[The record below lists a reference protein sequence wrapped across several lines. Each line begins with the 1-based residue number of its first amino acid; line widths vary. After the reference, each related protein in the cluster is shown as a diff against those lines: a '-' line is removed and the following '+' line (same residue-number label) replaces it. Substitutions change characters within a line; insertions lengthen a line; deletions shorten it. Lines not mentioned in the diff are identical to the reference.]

1 MEVVQNMKLLLVNA
15 IDHSRN
21 IETVFPSLGLAYLSS
36 SLKNHFPNIQIKIID
51 RDIENVIKSYCP
63 DFVGV
68 SSVSQNFGR
77 ATEIGD
83 LCKIL
88 KIPVFVGG
96 VHITLLPESLPKAFD
111 FGVYGEGE
119 ETIVDIM
126 NYLHSGG
133 ISGSSEMEKINGLL
147 LHTDDGIKLTEMRT
161 PIENLDVIPF
171 PDRNLL
177 NIPIG
182 QTTYMFTSRGCP
194 YKCAFCAS
202 TRVWDNIRWFSAEYV
217 VDEIEEVI
225 EKHKPWAIS
234 FYDDL
239 FIANFKRLEKI
250 VDLICTKG
258 LHKKVKFSFAC
269 RSNLVN
275 ERLIEVLKPLNIH
288 MVCMGLESGC
298 QRILTY
304 LKGGGITVEQNQ
316 RAVNLFSKAKINI
329 QGTFIIG
336 SPDETEEEI
345 IQTLN
350 FIKRSS
356 LTNFE
361 VYLLTPLPGTPIWD
375 EAKKMR
381 LVANNM
387 DWGKLA
393 VENKEDK
400 IILSQLPK
408 KRLLELYKLFM
419 HEKRKRKVTYIVKT
433 GMKNPLWVFKKLKLI
448 KNQLK
453 LNDKIKNTFVKK

>member
-1 MEVVQNMKLLLVNA
+1 
-15 IDHSRN
+15 
-21 IETVFPSLGLAYLSS
+21 
-36 SLKNHFPNIQIKIID
+36 
-51 RDIENVIKSYCP
+51 
-63 DFVGV
+63 
-68 SSVSQNFGR
+68 
-77 ATEIGD
+77 
-83 LCKIL
+83 
-88 KIPVFVGG
+88 
-96 VHITLLPESLPKAFD
+96 
-111 FGVYGEGE
+111 
-119 ETIVDIM
+119 
-126 NYLHSGG
+126 
-133 ISGSSEMEKINGLL
+133 
-147 LHTDDGIKLTEMRT
+147 
-161 PIENLDVIPF
+161 
-171 PDRNLL
+171 
-177 NIPIG
+177 
-182 QTTYMFTSRGCP
+182 
-194 YKCAFCAS
+194 
-202 TRVWDNIRWFSAEYV
+202 
-217 VDEIEEVI
+217 
-225 EKHKPWAIS
+225 
-234 FYDDL
+234 
-239 FIANFKRLEKI
+239 
-250 VDLICTKG
+250 
-258 LHKKVKFSFAC
+258 
-269 RSNLVN
+269 
-275 ERLIEVLKPLNIH
+275 

-419 HEKRKRKVTYIVKT
+419 HEKERERLPI
-433 GMKNPLWVFKKLKLI
+433 
-448 KNQLK
+448 
-453 LNDKIKNTFVKK
+453 